1 LAVYSGNSKIILF
14 NSIEI
19 QSATVLVPAAPI
31 ARPVASTAQATR
43 FVMTNAKTR
52 KSTTKNTRLALMLPF
67 LSLYVSKKSLKFLY
81 FSGFLFEI
89 LPARNRLPQFL
100 LRKLHSA
107 AVVVS
112 LHQTAG
118 KTNLLNFDA

>member
-1 LAVYSGNSKIILF
+1 L
-14 NSIEI
+14 
-19 QSATVLVPAAPI
+19 
-31 ARPVASTAQATR
+31 
-43 FVMTNAKTR
+43 VMTNAKTR
-52 KSTTKNTRLALMLPF
+52 KSTAKNTRLALMPF